1 MSIAKMIKMSGQT
14 PGCLEDLHEYVCAS
28 SKTKAGTLIGTNNI
42 LSKLPVMEMKTVK
55 QLFNKT
61 DKRQCI
67 HLVISLT
74 PDQKERTSESYIPI
88 ADKIARLFADFQ
100 CFYAVHTDSPTRH
113 IHLVFNSVSAFDGK
127 KFHQS
132 KSDLARFKQRCND
145 ILVHSNFD
153 PIILSADKIWDL
165 QDYSNAT
172 NYDFLE
178 VQEFVASA
186 NLADYY
192 EELDFP
198 SIGAFWQSEIGQY
211 NYGGSSMNQTN
222 SMLAPIPAAQNQPA
236 LQQQY
241 PIASPTELPTLTVAP
256 GYVIV
261 RENPNTPPEQTAA
274 LVRELAMCDHDT
286 AKFTGN
292 IAAAINR
299 QAAAYG
305 MQQNMILSPTPIIEI
320 DRTGSGGGVNSDKI
334 IETTFTIDEGGKT

>member
-100 CFYAVHTDSPTRH
+100 CFYAVHTDSPIRH
-113 IHLVFNSVSAFDGK
+113 IHMVFNSVSAFDGK

-178 VQEFVASA
+178 VQEFIASA

-192 EELDFP
+192 EDLDFH
-198 SIGAFWQSEIGQY
+198 SLGAFWQPEIVY
-211 NYGGSSMNQTN
+211 NNYGGSTMSQTY
-222 SMLAPIPAAQNQPA
+222 SGLAPISSGQNQPV

-241 PIASPTELPTLTVAP
+241 PIASSAELPTLTAAP
-256 GYVIV
+256 GYMII

-274 LVRELAMCDHDT
+274 LVRELATCDQE
-286 AKFTGN
+286 AAILAGN

-299 QAAAYG
+299 QTAAYG
-305 MQQNMILSPTPIIEI
+305 MQQNLIFSPTPIIEI
-320 DRTGSGGGVNSDKI
+320 DRTGSGGGINADKV
-334 IETTFTIDEGGKT
+334 IETTFTIDEGKQK

>member
-1 MSIAKMIKMSGQT
+1 M
-14 PGCLEDLHEYVCAS
+14 
-28 SKTKAGTLIGTNNI
+28 
-42 LSKLPVMEMKTVK
+42 
-55 QLFNKT
+55 
-61 DKRQCI
+61 
-67 HLVISLT
+67 
-74 PDQKERTSESYIPI
+74 PI
-88 ADKIARLFADFQ
+88 ADKIARLFVGFQ

-113 IHLVFNSVSAFDGK
+113 IHLVFNSVSSLDGH
-127 KFHQS
+127 KFSQS
-132 KSDLARFKQRCND
+132 RQDLSRLKQRCND
-145 ILVHSNFD
+145 IFVHHNFD
-153 PIILSADKIWDL
+153 PIIISADDFLDKG
-165 QDYSNAT
+165 DYSGAT
-172 NYDFLE
+172 NLDFLE

-186 NLADYY
+186 NLVDYY
-192 EELDFP
+192 EELDYP
-198 SIGAFWQSEIGQY
+198 SIGAFEQPGIGQ
-211 NYGGSSMNQTN
+211 NNCGGLFMNQTY
-222 SMLAPIPAAQNQPA
+222 SGLAPIPAAQSQPA
-236 LQQQY
+236 LQQQH

-334 IETTFTIDEGGKT
+334 IETTFTIDEGGKN